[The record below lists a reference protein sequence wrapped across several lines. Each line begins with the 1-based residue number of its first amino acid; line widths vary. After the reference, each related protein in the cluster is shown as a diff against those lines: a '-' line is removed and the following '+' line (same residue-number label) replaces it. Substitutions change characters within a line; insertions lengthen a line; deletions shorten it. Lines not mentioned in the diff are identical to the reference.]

1 VRNCSS
7 EGPLARLASR
17 VNSRDR
23 PRGWRSLYRS
33 CRPGRYAANYV
44 PAALRRLR
52 KHARSQGPSL
62 HRHYPASA
70 VLRPC
75 PTPAEAAA
83 LGDVEAA
90 TLAYDGSPP
99 ITRVT
104 LPARCAHYP
113 GESNGCL
120 CRLLPRSHGLH
131 RISAGSASAL
141 WISRPAQ
148 ASLALRPAG
157 SLDRQ
162 KRPLSRGFGP
172 SGYPSKPLVS
182 YQINRQ
188 LSGRNP
194 PPLVTRAF
202 GAHQNEANL
211 LRVR

>member
-1 VRNCSS
+1 MADLFIVGVAPIDCSPILLLKLFGFRIAPDTLS
-7 EGPLARLASR
+7 STG
-17 VNSRDR
+17 
-23 PRGWRSLYRS
+23 
-33 CRPGRYAANYV
+33 
-44 PAALRRLR
+44 LRRWP
-52 KHARSQGPSL
+52 A
-62 HRHYPASA
+62 RHYPCLWIQRPSSERWRDFNPPGSRATQHT
-70 VLRPC
+70 LRPC
-75 PTPAEAAA
+75 PTPAEAVA

-99 ITRVT
+99 IARVT
-104 LPARCAHYP
+104 LPACCAHYP
-113 GESNGCL
+113 GGSNGCS
-120 CRLLPRSHGLH
+120 CRLLPRSHGLP

-162 KRPLSRGFGP
+162 KRPSSRGFGP
-172 SGYPSKPLVS
+172 SGCPSKPLVS

-202 GAHQNEANL
+202 EAHQNEANF
-211 LRVR
+211 

>member
-1 VRNCSS
+1 V
-7 EGPLARLASR
+7 A
-17 VNSRDR
+17 V
-23 PRGWRSLYRS
+23 
-33 CRPGRYAANYV
+33 
-44 PAALRRLR
+44 LRR
-52 KHARSQGPSL
+52 ACSVSL

-90 TLAYDGSPP
+90 ILAYDGSPP
-99 ITRVT
+99 ITRIT
-104 LPARCAHYP
+104 IPACCAHYP
-113 GESNGCL
+113 GGSSGCS
-120 CRLLPRSHGLH
+120 CRLLPRSHGLP
-131 RISAGSASAL
+131 RISAGSTSAL

-162 KRPLSRGFGP
+162 KRPLSRGFDP
-172 SGYPSKPLVS
+172 SGCPSKPLVS

-188 LSGRNP
+188 LSVRNP

-202 GAHQNEANL
+202 GAHRTEPNFANFQKGI
-211 LRVR
+211 VRIIRPWRQGLSAALGD